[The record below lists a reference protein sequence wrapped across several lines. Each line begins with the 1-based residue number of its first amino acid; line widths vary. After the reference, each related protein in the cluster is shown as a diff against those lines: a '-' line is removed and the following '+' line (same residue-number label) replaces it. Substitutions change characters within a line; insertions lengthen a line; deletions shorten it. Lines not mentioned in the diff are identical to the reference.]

1 MARVDVTLN
10 GRIYPIACDDG
21 QEGRVRDMAAYVD
34 RKLAEVSAAAQTAT
48 DMHQLVMV
56 ALLVADELFDAR
68 ATAEGWGGAGVAD
81 GQAEAALVDEEVVDA
96 ALEHLAQRMEAL
108 AASLEQS

>member
-10 GRIYPIACDDG
+10 GRIYPIACGDG

-34 RKLAEVSAAAQTAT
+34 RKLAEVSAAAQSAS

-56 ALLVADELFDAR
+56 ALLIADELFDAR
-68 ATAEGWGGAGVAD
+68 AAADGWTGAGEAD
-81 GQAEAALVDEEVVDA
+81 DAALVEE
-96 ALEHLAQRMEAL
+96 ALNRLAQRMEAL
-108 AASLEQS
+108 AARVEQT